1 MLNPPFY
8 GRFKEEK
15 PGKMMTNDDVLGGS
29 WGGVLQMGQIYGLAM
44 EMTRSMLKKG
54 WLIEL
59 NAPCSFHFRHDC
71 LPGIRSPVITS

>member
-54 WLIEL
+54 
-59 NAPCSFHFRHDC
+59 
-71 LPGIRSPVITS
+71 